1 MRKPMDRYMPEG
13 ASLFNNVRAIFA
25 GTEKILARKLVVLL
39 CCFTFSCAILMPH
52 QAYACGT
59 CRGLVQAMDSPTLWD
74 KTQGVLDEHINDEF
88 MELEDYILRMI
99 WMENVLPAL
108 MLSAEQLTAVAIQQ
122 VMAIGMFLDAETQMS
137 SQRLLQEIQAQTHK
151 DFHPSEGL
159 CEFGS
164 LSKSLANADLHGDT
178 YAVIFSERSQDRQ
191 LGKGDMAGTYGHD
204 LDQDNRIL
212 HFKRLFCNQKERDSA
227 LEIICE
233 NTTSWSNPAFD
244 AEARLRMNKDIDYYS
259 LVDKPWT
266 LRIDLSNQQI
276 LDLAAVP
283 QIHDED
289 EEHIW
294 AMVANLFGHETFARP
309 PARLLTNKPNEKS
322 LTTMQRLYLD
332 MRAVVAKRSVAEN
345 SLFSIASMK
354 SQTPRV
360 PDKYVSGP
368 GTADKKYGSVRPF
381 IEHIME
387 ELGVPPAEIFQLVD
401 DNPSYFAQMEI
412 LTKKLYQNPDF
423 YTSLYDTPANVERK
437 TVALQAVKLM
447 QKFDML
453 KSHLR
458 GEANVS
464 ILLEMAVEQLQR
476 EVEDQIQALGK

>member
-1 MRKPMDRYMPEG
+1 MPEG
-13 ASLFNNVRAIFA
+13 ASLFNNVRAVFV
-25 GTEKILARKLVVLL
+25 GTKKILAMKLVTLI
-39 CCFTFSCAILMPH
+39 CCLTLFFTILIPYKAH
-52 QAYACGT
+52 ACGL
-59 CRGLVQAMDSPTLWD
+59 CIALVGLMDVPTLWD
-74 KTQGVLDEHINDEF
+74 KTQGVLDEYINDEY

-99 WMENVLPAL
+99 WMENVLPAM

-151 DFHPSEGL
+151 DFRPSEGL

-191 LGKGDMAGTYGHD
+191 LGKGDTAGTYGHD

-227 LEIICE
+227 LEIVCE

-244 AEARLRMNKDIDYYS
+244 AEARFRMNKDIDYYS

-266 LRIDLSNQQI
+266 LRIDFSNQLLMDI
-276 LDLAAVP
+276 AAVP
-283 QIHDED
+283 PIHDED
-289 EEHIW
+289 EEHIL

-309 PARLLTNKPNEKS
+309 PARLLANEPNKKT
-322 LTTMQRLYLD
+322 LTIMQKLYLD

-360 PDKYVSGP
+360 PDKYISGP
-368 GTADKKYGSVRPF
+368 GTTDTKYGSVRPF

-387 ELGVPPAEIFQLVD
+387 ELGVPATDIFQLVD

-423 YTSLYDTPANVERK
+423 YTNLYDTPANVERK
-437 TVALQAVKLM
+437 AVALQAVKLM

-476 EVEDQIQALGK
+476 EVEDQIQALGR